1 MSFSNHSSYF
11 FSFYKPKAIIVL
23 VFLMFIFSCSDSSRE
38 EFDKTFNAT
47 FRTSLVTNCSQSNNM
62 KATEDICNCIAD
74 DMLENLS
81 KWELL
86 NINNAKKYM
95 ETVATEKCVEKYK
108 HTTNAEKSIEPDFDT
123 GYMLGSLSSAQ
134 IEVQKAYLDLQI
146 VNDESFRYK
155 NKSSL
160 KKLRITDLNIALSSI
175 YTYKEQIPDN
185 LNWPDG
191 FEELLTANSEK
202 MKIFYKKLKVERI
215 ENDWIDED
223 PENEKRINEILDIYI
238 EYGNPYKLK

>member
-1 MSFSNHSSYF
+1 MSFSKYRTYL
-11 FSFYKPKAIIVL
+11 FSFYKTKAIILL

-81 KWELL
+81 KRELL

-95 ETVATEKCVEKYK
+95 ETVATEKCVEKHK
-108 HTTNAEKSIEPDFDT
+108 HTTNAEKSIEADFDT
-123 GYMLGSLSSAQ
+123 GYMLGSLSSAE
-134 IEVQKAYLDLQI
+134 IAVQKAFLDLQI
-146 VNDESFRYK
+146 VNDESFQYK
-155 NKSSL
+155 NKSSV
-160 KKLRITDLNIALSSI
+160 KKLRITELNTALSSI
-175 YTYKEQIPDN
+175 YIYKQQIPDN
-185 LNWPDG
+185 LNLPDG
-191 FEELLTANSEK
+191 FKELLTSNSESR
-202 MKIFYKKLKVERI
+202 KIFYKKLKDKRI

-223 PENEKRINEILDIYI
+223 PENENRINEILDIYI
-238 EYGNPYKLK
+238 EYGNPYRLK